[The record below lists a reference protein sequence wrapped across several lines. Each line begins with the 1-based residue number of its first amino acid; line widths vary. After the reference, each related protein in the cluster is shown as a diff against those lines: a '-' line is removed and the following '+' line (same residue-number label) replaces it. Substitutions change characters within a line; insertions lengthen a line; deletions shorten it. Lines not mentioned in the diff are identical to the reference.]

1 MAATAAIIRELPPHM
16 FCRHVFTEKGTG
28 SAKSPLASRKHR
40 REIKRLLRTNDIVGV
55 RAPTGA
61 GKSRE
66 VTEMIAKEFLRKG
79 EKTLLVTIRRAAAVS
94 NHEVLIRDGLKFSL
108 ALFEKDGTTKEHLA
122 SRWGYHGDV
131 RMLATF
137 VNWMVC
143 QGVDYAVNSYG
154 CIVLDEFGDD
164 YGADAQW
171 ALLELRRH
179 LQNLDPARRPK
190 VVLLS
195 CVLRRSDL
203 DWWAGSDRAV
213 EQSCSNAGAAA
224 ALRVDLHVVE
234 ERTYDLAHYQVL
246 DSSSEKDPCVAARSL
261 LSSLHAGDGAGV
273 KTMLFV
279 PGVAQITD
287 TIAWAEKHFEGKV
300 KCIPTRWAGAIL
312 RPWTS
317 LPSGAFVDCLQGR

>member
-1 MAATAAIIRELPPHM
+1 M
-16 FCRHVFTEKGTG
+16 
-28 SAKSPLASRKHR
+28 
-40 REIKRLLRTNDIVGV
+40 RLLRTHDIVGV

-66 VTEMIAKEFLRKG
+66 VTKMIAEEFLRKG

-108 ALFEKDGTTKEHLA
+108 ALFEKDGTTKEHSP
-122 SRWGYHGDV
+122 SRWGPHGDV

-179 LQNLDPARRPK
+179 LQNLDPTRRPK

-224 ALRVDLHVVE
+224 ALCVDLHVVE

-246 DSSSEKDPCVAARSL
+246 DSSSEDPCVAARSL
-261 LSSLHAGDGAGV
+261 LSPLHAGARAGV

-287 TIAWAEKHFEGKV
+287 TIAWAEKYFEGNV
-300 KCIPTRWAGAIL
+300 KCFPTRWARA
-312 RPWTS
+312 S
-317 LPSGAFVDCLQGR
+317 LPSGTFVDFLQGR

>member
-1 MAATAAIIRELPPHM
+1 MGHPKTAATAAIIRELPPHVY
-16 FCRHVFTEKGTG
+16 CRHVFTETGTG
-28 SAKSPLASRKHR
+28 SVKTPLALLKHR
-40 REIKRLLRTNDIVGV
+40 RKIKQLLRQNDIVGV
-55 RAPTGA
+55 RAPTGS

-66 VTEMIAKEFLRKG
+66 VTEMIVKEFLPKG
-79 EKTLLVTIRRAAAVS
+79 EKTLLVTIRRSAAVS
-94 NHEVLIRDGLKFSL
+94 NYEILIHDRLDFSL
-108 ALFEKDGTTKEHLA
+108 ALFDADGTTKQQSP

-154 CIVLDEFGDD
+154 CIVLDELGDD

-213 EQSCSNAGAAA
+213 EQSCSNPGAAA

-234 ERTYDLAHYQVL
+234 ERTYDLAHYQIL
-246 DSSSEKDPCVAARSL
+246 DSSSQDPCVAARSL
-261 LSSLHAGDGAGV
+261 LSLLHAGDRTGV

-279 PGVAQITD
+279 RGVAQITS
-287 TIAWAEKHFEGKV
+287 TIDWAKKHFDGKV
-300 KCIPTRWAGAIL
+300 ECFPTRWARAIL
-312 RPWTS
+312 RP
-317 LPSGAFVDCLQGR
+317 

>member
-1 MAATAAIIRELPPHM
+1 MGHPKMVATAAIIRDLPRHM
-16 FCRHVFTEKGTG
+16 FCRHVFTETGTG
-28 SAKSPLASRKHR
+28 SVESPLALPKHQGK
-40 REIKRLLRTNDIVGV
+40 IKQLLQENDIVGV
-55 RAPTGA
+55 RASTGA

-66 VTEMIAKEFLRKG
+66 VTEMIVKEVLPEG
-79 EKTLLVTIRRAAAVS
+79 EKTLLVTIRRSAAVS
-94 NHEVLIRDGLKFSL
+94 NHQILKQDGLDFSL
-108 ALFEKDGTTKEHLA
+108 ALFDADGTTKQHSR

-143 QGVDYAVNSYG
+143 QGVDYALKPYG
-154 CIVLDEFGDD
+154 CILLDEFGDD

-171 ALLELRRH
+171 ALLQLRRH
-179 LQNLDPARRPK
+179 LQNLDPACRPK

-195 CVLRRSDL
+195 CVLRQSDL

-246 DSSSEKDPCVAARSL
+246 DSSSEDPCVAARSL
-261 LSSLHAGDGAGV
+261 LSLLHAGDRAGV

-279 PGVAQITD
+279 RGVAQITD
-287 TIAWAEKHFEGKV
+287 TINWAKKHFDGKV
-300 KCIPTRWAGAIL
+300 ECFPTRWARAIL
-312 RPWTS
+312 RP
-317 LPSGAFVDCLQGR
+317 

>member
-1 MAATAAIIRELPPHM
+1 MAATAAIIGDLPRHM

-28 SAKSPLASRKHR
+28 SVESPLARPQHR
-40 REIKRLLRTNDIVGV
+40 RKIERLLQANDIVGV

-66 VTEMIAKEFLRKG
+66 VTEMIVNEFLLKG

-94 NHEVLIRDGLKFSL
+94 NYEVLIRDGLKFSL
-108 ALFEKDGTTKEHLA
+108 ALFEKDGTTKEHSR

-131 RMLATF
+131 RMLDTF

-143 QGVDYAVNSYG
+143 QGVDYAVKHYG

-171 ALLELRRH
+171 ALLQLRH
-179 LQNLDPARRPK
+179 YLQNLDPARRPK

-213 EQSCSNAGAAA
+213 EQSCSNSGAAA

-261 LSSLHAGDGAGV
+261 LSLLHAGDRTGV

-287 TIAWAEKHFEGKV
+287 TIAWAQKHFQGMV
-300 KCIPTRWAGAIL
+300 KCFPTRWARAIL
-312 RPWTS
+312 RP
-317 LPSGAFVDCLQGR
+317 